1 MVHDTILYNSAFDY
15 MILYKVNNPNYF
27 NSVSIDALWNEIW
40 LDFLI
45 YQPVLNAFPQI
56 FVRNAFS
63 ITKKDFS

>member
-27 NSVSIDALWNEIW
+27 NSVSINEIW
-40 LDFLI
+40 FDFLI
-45 YQPVLNAFPQI
+45 YQLLLYAFKQI
-56 FVRNAFS
+56 FVRDAFS